1 MLVLSRTIGQSLL
14 IGPNIRLTVCAIS
27 GGQVRIGIEAPQ
39 EVKVLR
45 EEVARREASR
55 AKGHEGGLGNG
66 SQGESARS
74 GSQFCRDQV
83 PQSGAR

>member
-1 MLVLSRTIGQSLL
+1 MLVLSRKIGQSLL

-55 AKGHEGGLGNG
+55 ANGNEGGRGNAD
-66 SQGESARS
+66 QGDSAKS
-74 GSQFCRDQV
+74 TAKSCADQV
-83 PQSGAR
+83 PQQGAR